1 MRKTASS
8 LWTIAKGAN
17 MPTRRDLLKTTATIA
32 GSLILS
38 KAVFAKSG
46 PRVDFIHT
54 DALNS
59 WTLGSAWRRG
69 GSGDCL
75 NCSADTVFTNF
86 GLRQFGMFNR
96 CGLVVHV
103 CGMCR
108 RSFRDDSIKDV
119 RAWIMANTD
128 AEVWPTYEM
137 VWGKRLKLE
146 TKS

>member
-1 MRKTASS
+1 
-8 LWTIAKGAN
+8 

-32 GSLILS
+32 GSLIPP
-38 KAVFAKSG
+38 KAVFATSV
-46 PRVDFIHT
+46 PRFNFIHT
-54 DALNS
+54 DSQNS
-59 WTLGSAWRRG
+59 WTLRNAWRRG

-75 NCSADTVFTNF
+75 NCSEETVFTNF

-108 RSFRDDSIKDV
+108 NWFRDDSIKDV
-119 RAWIMANTD
+119 RAWIRANTD
-128 AEVWPTYEM
+128 AEVWPTYEI

-146 TKS
+146 AKS